1 MSRQPNLAFKAA
13 PSAMP
18 PSHPD
23 HGTALLAHTV
33 GSDGADRI
41 DEAERLYHA
50 GSWPELGLMLLSR
63 QSYREAEVV
72 CRHAIDA
79 RPDCVEAHL
88 TLIAA
93 LEAMGR
99 FDETVPI
106 YLAVIRLQ
114 PTRADLRSCLAQI
127 LERHGRLA
135 EAADLHCDAAAIE
148 PQSVL
153 HAFNAGRVLGLLG
166 RTEAAIAAYRAALA
180 IEPDRVEALS
190 SLGSALVSLN
200 RYEEAAA
207 AGRRAFEL
215 MPRHALV
222 ANNYAVVLHQQG
234 RVAEAAQVYR
244 AAIAIDPAY
253 HSAWANLGVAYQEL
267 CRFDDAVEAF
277 EQAVALRPDHHANLV
292 ELIKIRRHV
301 CDWTHYAQDHA
312 RLLALIDHPSDAVFM
327 LLLTA
332 FPSTPEQQL
341 VCARQHMSR
350 FNAVT
355 AKVVTTDRPVYER
368 RIRVGYVSADY
379 RDHPIGRLLPEMLAQ
394 HDRNSVE
401 IFGYAL
407 GLDDPGR
414 VRRRIARACDHFVD
428 LHHLSDDDATAR
440 IRADGIDVLVDLTG
454 PMVGSRMGI
463 LAQRPAPIQVSFL
476 GWPGTMGADCIDYV
490 IGDPFLT
497 PAHHQAYYAEKI
509 VQMPICYQP
518 SDPYRTTF
526 APDLTRADCGLPD
539 DAFVFCSFNNTLKL
553 TPDVFDLWL
562 RLLAQTGNS
571 VLWLY
576 SKTPKTNENLRAWA
590 EARGIAAERIV
601 FTSVAAMDVYIG
613 RMRLAD
619 LFLDSY
625 PYNAGAT
632 CNDALWAGLPVLT
645 CAGETYVSRMA
656 GSLLRAADL
665 PELITENLADYE
677 ALALRLATEPG
688 TLASLKQ
695 RLIRRR
701 DSLPVFDMP
710 GFTMCFEVALR
721 HMSEMGIAGRT
732 PEGFSVSSTVL

>member
-1 MSRQPNLAFKAA
+1 MSRQPNLVFKAA
-13 PSAMP
+13 RSDP
-18 PSHPD
+18 PPAHPD
-23 HGTALLAHTV
+23 DGAALLAPAVDSHRT
-33 GSDGADRI
+33 DRI

-50 GSWPELGLMLLSR
+50 GSWSELGAMLLSR
-63 QSYREAEVV
+63 RSYPEAEVV
-72 CRHAIDA
+72 SRHAIAA
-79 RPDCVEAHL
+79 RPDCAEAHL

-93 LEAMGR
+93 LEAMSR
-99 FDETVPI
+99 FEDTVPI
-106 YLAVIRLQ
+106 YLAAIRLQ
-114 PTRADLRSCLAQI
+114 PARADLRSSLAHI
-127 LERHGRLA
+127 LEHQGRLA
-135 EAADLHCDAAAIE
+135 EAADLHCDAAALE

-153 HAFNAGRVLGLLG
+153 HAFNAGRMLGLLG
-166 RTEAAIAAYRAALA
+166 RTEAAIAAYRVALV
-180 IEPDRVEALS
+180 IEPDRVEVLS

-200 RYEEAAA
+200 RFEEAAA

-215 MPRHALV
+215 MPDHALI

-244 AAIAIDPAY
+244 AAIATDPAY
-253 HSAWANLGVAYQEL
+253 YSGWANLGIAYQEL
-267 CRFDDAVEAF
+267 FRFDDAVEAL
-277 EQAVALRPDHHANLV
+277 EQAVALRPDHHASLV
-292 ELIKIRRHV
+292 ELIKIRRHI

-312 RLLALIDHPSDAVFM
+312 RLLALIGHPSDAVFM

-350 FNAVT
+350 FNAVS
-355 AKVVTTDRPVYER
+355 AKVVAAERPSHGR
-368 RIRVGYVSADY
+368 RVRVGYVSADC
-379 RDHPIGRLLPEMLAQ
+379 RDHPVGRLLPEMLAQ
-394 HDRNSVE
+394 HDRRSFE
-401 IFGYAL
+401 IFGYTL
-407 GLDDPGR
+407 GLDDPGL

-428 LHHLSDDDATAR
+428 LHHLSDDAATAR

-454 PMVGSRMGI
+454 PMIGSRMGI

-497 PAHHQAYYAEKI
+497 PAHHQAQYAEKI

-518 SDPYRTTF
+518 SDPYRATS

-553 TPDVFDLWL
+553 TPDLFDLWL

-576 SKTPKTNENLRAWA
+576 SKTPKTNENLRVWA
-590 EARGIAAERIV
+590 EARGIAAERII
-601 FTSVAAMDVYIG
+601 FTPVAAMDVYIG

-645 CAGETYVSRMA
+645 CAGETYASRMA
-656 GSLLRAADL
+656 GSLLRAAEL

-695 RLIRRR
+695 RLARRR

-710 GFTMCFEVALR
+710 RFTMCFEVALR
-721 HMSEMGIAGRT
+721 HMHERKAAAQS
-732 PEGFSVSSTVL
+732 PEGFSVSPTVL

>member
-1 MSRQPNLAFKAA
+1 MAH
-13 PSAMP
+13 PSQR
-18 PSHPD
+18 
-23 HGTALLAHTV
+23 T
-33 GSDGADRI
+33 R
-41 DEAERLYHA
+41 EAEDLDRKTFDSAPEHA
-50 GSWPELGLMLLSR
+50 ASWSDLGAVLLKR
-63 QSYREAEVV
+63 NANAEAEVV
-72 CRHAIDA
+72 CRHAIA
-79 RPDCVEAHL
+79 AHPDCADAHL

-93 LEAMGR
+93 LEALDR
-99 FDETVPI
+99 FEDAIPV

-114 PTRADLRSCLAQI
+114 PARADLRSSLAHI
-127 LERHGRLA
+127 LERQGRLA
-135 EAADLHCDAAAIE
+135 EAADLHCDAAALE

-153 HAFNAGRVLGLLG
+153 HAFNAGRMLGLLG
-166 RTEAAIAAYRAALA
+166 RTEAAIEAYRAALA

-215 MPRHALV
+215 MPNHAVV

-234 RVAEAAQVYR
+234 KIAEAAQVYR
-244 AAIAIDPAY
+244 ATLAIDPDY
-253 HSAWANLGVAYQEL
+253 HNAWANLGVAYQEL
-267 CRFDDAVEAF
+267 FRFDDAIEAF
-277 EQAVALRPDHHANLV
+277 ERAVALRPDHHASLV

-312 RLLALIDHPSDAVFM
+312 RLLSLIDRPTDAVFM
-327 LLLTA
+327 LLLMA

-341 VCARQHMSR
+341 ACARQHMLR
-350 FNAVT
+350 FNAVS
-355 AKVVTTDRPVYER
+355 AKVAAADRPASGR

-379 RDHPIGRLLPEMLAQ
+379 RDHPVGRLLPEMLAQ
-394 HDRNSVE
+394 HDRRSVE

-454 PMVGSRMGI
+454 PMTGSRMGI

-490 IGDPFLT
+490 VGDPFLT
-497 PAHHQAYYAEKI
+497 PAHHEAHYAEKI

-518 SDPYRTTF
+518 SDPYRAAF
-526 APDLTRADCGLPD
+526 APDLTRADCGLPE

-553 TPDVFDLWL
+553 TPELFDLWL
-562 RLLAQTGNS
+562 RLLSQTGNS

-576 SKTPKTNENLRAWA
+576 SKTPKTNENLRGWA
-590 EARGIAAERIV
+590 EARGIAAERII

-656 GSLLRAADL
+656 GSLLRAAEV
-665 PELITENLADYE
+665 PELITQNLADYE
-677 ALALRLATEPG
+677 AQALRLATEPG
-688 TLASLKQ
+688 YLASLRQ
-695 RLIRRR
+695 RLARRR

-710 GFTMCFEVALR
+710 RFTMCFELALR
-721 HMSEMGIAGRT
+721 HMHEQRAASQS
-732 PEGFSVSSTVL
+732 PEGFSVSPALL